1 LNPTPKGDFQFGDVQ
16 RKSAFAGRDFV
27 PLDFLEKNCPSRL
40 TMTVKVT
47 AEKKTSQKLQLVMAQ
62 L

>member
-27 PLDFLEKNCPSRL
+27 PLDFFEKIALPG
-40 TMTVKVT
+40 
-47 AEKKTSQKLQLVMAQ
+47 
-62 L
+62 